1 MQGKRRS
8 VSRCVDGRLRLAA
21 IPFDGQLLVTH
32 QDALLVGGK
41 VQAPAGFAEHV
52 HFLDEELCE
61 RCSPKLCVEMCSGQ
75 RSRQF

>member
-1 MQGKRRS
+1 M
-8 VSRCVDGRLRLAA
+8 
-21 IPFDGQLLVTH
+21 TH